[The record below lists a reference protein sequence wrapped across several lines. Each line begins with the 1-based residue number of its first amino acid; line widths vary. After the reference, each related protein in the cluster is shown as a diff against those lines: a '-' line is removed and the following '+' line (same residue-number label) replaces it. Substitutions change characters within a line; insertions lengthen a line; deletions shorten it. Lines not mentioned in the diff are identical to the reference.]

1 MVIFQGLFEHTFSIR
16 KLVTLYSIIIS
27 WLLTLVKNE
36 VDGTPFSVSG
46 LQMITKNN
54 LPYMF
59 VIINPTGDDHQHLQ
73 KAKKRKNFSEFN
85 EFVTRVK
92 RFMAN
97 TKLCDVTPWAWR
109 EGRIDQLLSETD
121 VDRCDRDGFS
131 NMCFFTERP
140 K

>member
-1 MVIFQGLFEHTFSIR
+1 
-16 KLVTLYSIIIS
+16 
-27 WLLTLVKNE
+27 
-36 VDGTPFSVSG
+36 
-46 LQMITKNN
+46 
-54 LPYMF
+54 MF